1 MSEKE
6 PEKVYPVKTLH
17 QFLSELNRDWR
28 RFKRGTLISLV
39 ILSTLLVAFV
49 PLFIRA
55 IRMEV
60 DVFAYVFLVGL
71 ALFLVYSIRIMILQY
86 RFFRRWGHR
95 MEQLASLED
104 KLMGDQ
110 RESSPE

>member
-6 PEKVYPVKTLH
+6 PEKIYPVKTLH

-28 RFKRGTLISLV
+28 SFKRGTLISLV

-55 IRMEV
+55 IRLEV
-60 DVFAYVFLVGL
+60 DVFAYVFLAGL
-71 ALFLVYSIRIMILQY
+71 ALFLIYSIRIMLLQY
-86 RFFRRWGHR
+86 RFFQRWGHR
-95 MEQLASLED
+95 MEQLSNLED
-104 KLMGDQ
+104 KLMGDPL
-110 RESSPE
+110 ESKSD

>member
-6 PEKVYPVKTLH
+6 PEKIYPVKTLH
-17 QFLSELNRDWR
+17 QFLFELNRDWR
-28 RFKRGTLISLV
+28 SFKRGTLISLV

-55 IRMEV
+55 VRMEL
-60 DVFAYVFLVGL
+60 DVFAYIFLVGL
-71 ALFLVYSIRIMILQY
+71 ALFLGYSLRIMLLQY

-95 MEQLASLED
+95 MEQLTSLEG

-110 RESSPE
+110 TENSPE